1 MGREAAM
8 PEHEAVPPADSADI
22 YGYHCMPHASEERAG
37 DYPLSSMCARCGA
50 PIIKPAIPQPWRH
63 RTDADV
69 IDGPA
74 YLADAEA

>member
-1 MGREAAM
+1 VS
-8 PEHEAVPPADSADI
+8 PEHEAVPPADSAEI

-50 PIIKPAIPQPWRH
+50 PIIKPLIPEPWRH

-74 YLADAEA
+74 YLADVEA